1 MGRGGCAAK
10 GDGLRIGAHVSG
22 AGSLDKAIDRAA
34 DIGAE
39 CIQLFPSPP
48 QGWGFKV
55 PDELV
60 VAEFKRK
67 AFERGIG
74 PNVFHAIYLVSLGA
88 DDPALVQRGKAS
100 LVKYLNVA
108 GDMGAQG
115 VIFHLNSHKGRGFDG
130 VFGQV
135 VESIREVLSE
145 SSPHAQLMLENSAGM
160 GNHIGSKF
168 AEIGAFVRELA
179 DPRVKVCLDTQHSFA
194 AGYDLRTPA
203 GVEAAMDEFDRD
215 IGLRHLAAVHC
226 NDSKPELG
234 GAVDRHENIGEGK
247 MGLAAFEA
255 ILGYPA
261 FADVPFYLEVPGYEG
276 KGPDARNVE
285 TMKRLRGD
293 AAPNAAG

>member
-1 MGRGGCAAK
+1 M
-10 GDGLRIGAHVSG
+10 RIGAHVSG
-22 AGSLDKAIDRAA
+22 SGGLDKAIDRAL

-39 CIQLFPSPP
+39 CIQLFPSAP
-48 QGWGFKV
+48 QGWGFKI

-67 AFERGIG
+67 AFENDVG

-88 DDPALVQRGKAS
+88 DDPNLVQRGKAS
-100 LVKYLNVA
+100 LTKYMNVA
-108 GDMGAQG
+108 GDLGVSG

-135 VESIREVLSE
+135 IDGIREVLAE
-145 SSPHAQLMLENSAGM
+145 SPDDVQLVLENSAGM

-179 DPRVKVCLDTQHSFA
+179 DPRVQVCLDTQHSFA
-194 AGYDLRTPA
+194 AGYDLRTKES
-203 GVEAAMDEFDRD
+203 VEAVMDEFDRE
-215 IGLRHLAAVHC
+215 IGVERLVAVHC

-234 GAVDRHENIGEGK
+234 GALDRHENIGEGHL
-247 MGLAAFEA
+247 GLGAFESVLA
-255 ILGYPA
+255 HPA

-276 KGPDARNVE
+276 KGPDAQNVSALKSVRE
-285 TMKRLRGD
+285 RVG
-293 AAPNAAG
+293 AS